1 MTSTTSSTLTFVLF
15 TAGCIALALLFINA
29 PQGEF
34 PSKYVKAAPAT
45 QTVLPTRIDFDNDA
59 HAIRF
64 YVDGKQVALL
74 DASGFKQ

>member
-1 MTSTTSSTLTFVLF
+1 MTSTASSTLTFLLF
-15 TAGCIALALLFINA
+15 GAGCVALALLFMYA
-29 PQGEF
+29 PEGEF
-34 PSKYVKAAPAT
+34 QSKYARTAPAA
-45 QTVLPTRIDFDNDA
+45 QAAQPTRIDVDNDA